1 MTINIQNQNFI
12 LHHFG
17 AIFWEDKSIL
27 LVSDVHLGKVSHFR
41 KHGIAIP
48 MEAIAENFNRL
59 NALAAKFQPKT
70 IIFLGDLFH
79 SSKNKEWDLFANWT
93 KAITQKII
101 LVKGNHDIISMV
113 DFDDLEIEVV
123 PELVIDDFVLT
134 HHPLETNN
142 LFNFCGHIHP
152 GIKLKAKG
160 KQFLTISCFFRKPTQ
175 MILPAFGEFTGNFY
189 LEPSQNDSVYA
200 VTPTEVVEVV
210 LE

>member
-1 MTINIQNQNFI
+1 MTINIQNQNFV

-134 HHPLETNN
+134 HYPLETNV

-160 KQFLTISCFFRKPTQ
+160 KQFLSISCFFRKPGQ

-189 LEPSQNDSVYA
+189 LQPSQNDSVYA
-200 VTPTEVVEVV
+200 VTPTEVIEVV